1 MARQRCSLTALTVL
15 VFALSFH
22 SVTRSSAT
30 ENYDVLFYSA
40 GPYTPCGTSGNF
52 SAVGVQGALEPYKGE
67 AASPKGQAVSG
78 RVTVYDDCYFALSDL
93 SISASVDAPLSIWA
107 GPKDVDPYSHAAPVD
122 PYAAS
127 SFPAS
132 PAAAF
137 APASTAFNLT
147 ATSLMAVFLQA
158 GGLTWDEAQVLY
170 LCAGSASAGITRIY
184 AQFAVGGREHAGPHG
199 KTVRWVR
206 KAVGAAAKEQRLL
219 LPSPPARPPPPPP
232 KPPAPGSSGP
242 SVGLTNCVEAVPG
255 RLNIY
260 WTVHHGDADAGAAGP
275 PRDVSA
281 VTGSATAPASTSAG
295 SGAGAG
301 GAGKGPVV
309 EMGMEARVGEGSW
322 VAVGVSRNQTR
333 FAMLQSDVTVGGVLA
348 GSGGVFARDY
358 HVTAKQTCQQVA
370 GGFVGVC
377 EDALLGSSPTSLN
390 DVTLVSASRRADV
403 TFIRFTKPAATADDR
418 FDANLLRAPGLSA
431 LWWVVFAA
439 GPLAPASTAAAPTL
453 LFHDPALGYFSGG
466 TRIPFAPPAPIRTCS
481 PLWGTKP
488 EYHPPLP
495 PYAPPPPPGAA
506 APPPPGADAAGGVAG
521 MPGLRECS
529 TAVGGQVYAF
539 DACDALPGGFLL
551 MWSLA
556 GITLRAAFVAQAVP
570 DGGYAAVGLSPSG
583 AVANSSLLVVS
594 YAQAARGGSGG
605 KAAGAGEAAGGAEV
619 EVGQVVVRAGARGVG
634 VEAVAGGD
642 LTVVSSVGQARNGAL
657 TLLFSLLLLPNQTA
671 AAYLVWT
678 KGQRAHLSLPA
689 AAAANE
695 TGGVL
700 SLDGLD
706 ALMTSAISFERGEP
720 KDDSNDTIRLWKV
733 LPLIPHFGSLP
744 PRAIITV
751 AWAFLMPLGVMAA
764 RYLRQVYARWFPVHQ
779 ALHLAAASLATVAFT
794 MALTMP
800 HGAIQGRADKASRGA
815 CVVAHTAMG
824 ISLMV
829 IAALQVG
836 WGACVVAHTA
846 MGITLMVITALQVSW
861 RSLALCCCAAG
872 GHVAVTPLSPGCL
885 HLLPPLSFSPPPHRP
900 PSLPFS
906 FPSIPSPSSLTCTRP
921 PPPLCAQLSALV
933 WRPHEDSKWRPYWRR
948 VHAVGGAVALLL
960 GQAQLLVGLF
970 ISAAPLFYTVLL
982 AAWLIFAL
990 LLTTALELHFFPTFY
1005 RLAHFW
1011 DRLLGRDADVAS
1023 DVDSLCASSERLAG
1037 GAGRKGAAAEGTGG
1051 DGGKGAAGGWV
1062 AGVVAV
1068 LRRSRGAGMLPE
1080 RPRGRGRT
1088 AKGGKGEGRQRG
1100 RGGGAGGGAG
1110 GGGGASERAG
1120 RGGSVGAGH
1129 SGYMSMAGANAATDR
1144 RSKELLPPPPP
1155 APPPALPALPHSHAP
1170 APTPAGGAAGGAGGV
1185 GTEGAGEVGGRAK
1198 GVEARGKAFGQSQTV
1213 AEGGCREGA
1222 GAQDHGAA
1230 AAAAASTGAGAAAA
1244 AGTGGGGGSS
1254 SAASTQSR
1262 GVWAGGMAAW
1272 KAEEAA
1278 RERRGEGVREGVR
1291 EGVSE
1296 YIRTDKYNV
1305 RATVV
1310 RAPDLALR
1318 GRAGRQG
1325 EAGAAAG
1332 VGPGSTVGNVGG
1344 PTQ

>member
-1 MARQRCSLTALTVL
+1 MAAGWRRCSKRQPAACRGADSAGDAGGGRTLAGEDGVHLDCRRADGEAEEGDRQRGRKKKETWEGAVAGRQICCARKKQFRFVIIGTA
-15 VFALSFH
+15 
-22 SVTRSSAT
+22 
-30 ENYDVLFYSA
+30 
-40 GPYTPCGTSGNF
+40 
-52 SAVGVQGALEPYKGE
+52 
-67 AASPKGQAVSG
+67 
-78 RVTVYDDCYFALSDL
+78 
-93 SISASVDAPLSIWA
+93 VDAPLSIWA

-132 PAAAF
+132 AASAF
-137 APASTAFNLT
+137 APASTTFNLT

-206 KAVGAAAKEQRLL
+206 KTVGAAAREQRLL

-260 WTVHHGDADAGAAGP
+260 WTVHHGDSDAGAAGP
-275 PRDVSA
+275 PQDVSA
-281 VTGSATAPASTSAG
+281 VTGSSTAPGSSSAG
-295 SGAGAG
+295 SGAGG
-301 GAGKGPVV
+301 GGGGKGPVV

-348 GSGGVFARDY
+348 GGGGVFARDY

-403 TFIRFTKPAATADDR
+403 TFIRFTKPAATGDDR

-439 GPLAPASTAAAPTL
+439 GPLAPASNAAAPTL
-453 LFHDPALGYFSGG
+453 LFHDPVLGYFSGG

-594 YAQAARGGSGG
+594 YAHAERGAG
-605 KAAGAGEAAGGAEV
+605 KAAGAGAGGAEV

-634 VEAVAGGD
+634 VEAVGGGD

-678 KGQRAHLSLPA
+678 KGQRAQLSLPA
-689 AAAANE
+689 AIAAND

-706 ALMTSAISFERGEP
+706 ALMTSAISFERGKP
-720 KDDSNDTIRLWKV
+720 KDDSNDTIRLWK
-733 LPLIPHFGSLP
+733 IHG
-744 PRAIITV
+744 IISTV

-779 ALHLAAASLATVAFT
+779 ALHLAAASLGTVAFT

-800 HGAIQGRADKASRGA
+800 HGAIQGRADEASR
-815 CVVAHTAMG
+815 
-824 ISLMV
+824 
-829 IAALQVG
+829 
-836 WGACVVAHTA
+836 GACVVAHTA
-846 MGITLMVITALQVSW
+846 MGITLMVIAAL
-861 RSLALCCCAAG
+861 
-872 GHVAVTPLSPGCL
+872 
-885 HLLPPLSFSPPPHRP
+885 
-900 PSLPFS
+900 
-906 FPSIPSPSSLTCTRP
+906 
-921 PPPLCAQLSALV
+921 QLSALV

-948 VHAVGGAVALLL
+948 VHAVGGAVALVL
-960 GQAQLLVGLF
+960 GQAQVLVGLF

-1005 RLAHFW
+1005 RLAHCW

-1037 GAGRKGAAAEGTGG
+1037 GAARKGAAAEGAGG
-1051 DGGKGAAGGWV
+1051 EGGKGAAGGWM

-1100 RGGGAGGGAG
+1100 RRGVVQGRA
-1110 GGGGASERAG
+1110 GASERAG

-1144 RSKELLPPPPP
+1144 RSKELLPALPPPHPPPP
-1155 APPPALPALPHSHAP
+1155 LPPPVLSALPHSKAP
-1170 APTPAGGAAGGAGGV
+1170 APPTAGGAAAAAGGGI
-1185 GTEGAGEVGGRAK
+1185 GTEGAGADGGRAK
-1198 GVEARGKAFGQSQTV
+1198 GVEARAGTFGQSQTV
-1213 AEGGCREGA
+1213 AEGGCREA
-1222 GAQDHGAA
+1222 GGTLDRGAA
-1230 AAAAASTGAGAAAA
+1230 AAAAAAATAAAA
-1244 AGTGGGGGSS
+1244 AAAATAAAAAATSDTVGGGSS
-1254 SAASTQSR
+1254 SGASSQPR

-1310 RAPDLALR
+1310 RAPDLAVR
-1318 GRAGRQG
+1318 GRAARHGG
-1325 EAGAAAG
+1325 AGAAAGG
-1332 VGPGSTVGNVGG
+1332 VGPGSTVGKAGESA
-1344 PTQ
+1344 Q

>member
-1 MARQRCSLTALTVL
+1 MAQQRFSLTALTVL
-15 VFALSFH
+15 VFALSSH

-67 AASPKGQAVSG
+67 AASRKGQAISG

-93 SISASVDAPLSIWA
+93 SISAAVDAPLSIWA

-132 PAAAF
+132 AASAF

-184 AQFAVGGREHAGPHG
+184 AQFAVGERDHAGPHG

-206 KAVGAAAKEQRLL
+206 KTVGAAAREQRLL

-275 PRDVSA
+275 PQDVSA
-281 VTGSATAPASTSAG
+281 VTGSSTAPDGSTAG
-295 SGAGAG
+295 RGTG
-301 GAGKGPVV
+301 GGGGGKGPVV
-309 EMGMEARVGEGSW
+309 EIGMEARVGEGSW

-348 GSGGVFARDY
+348 DGGGVFARDY

-377 EDALLGSSPTSLN
+377 EVRVGVCEWRFISTGCHKAPSRVCHVGPSSPSPSRPPPHSLTLLLHLSLTTLLSPSPSPLHSSVSSRHHPPLPPPAQDALLGSSPTSLN

-594 YAQAARGGSGG
+594 YAQAARGGSAG
-605 KAAGAGEAAGGAEV
+605 KAAVAGGAAGGAEV

-634 VEAVAGGD
+634 VEAVVGGD

-678 KGQRAHLSLPA
+678 KGQRAQLSLPA

-733 LPLIPHFGSLP
+733 RAHSSALPRPPCSPFYISSPHPPLLPNRLPLLLP
-744 PRAIITV
+744 AGQAPC
-751 AWAFLMPLGVMAA
+751 LL
-764 RYLRQVYARWFPVHQ
+764 L
-779 ALHLAAASLATVAFT
+779 ALHAA
-794 MALTMP
+794 
-800 HGAIQGRADKASRGA
+800 
-815 CVVAHTAMG
+815 
-824 ISLMV
+824 
-829 IAALQVG
+829 
-836 WGACVVAHTA
+836 
-846 MGITLMVITALQVSW
+846 
-861 RSLALCCCAAG
+861 
-872 GHVAVTPLSPGCL
+872 
-885 HLLPPLSFSPPPHRP
+885 PPHLEPSRDPHVSSSQFP
-900 PSLPFS
+900 PSH
-906 FPSIPSPSSLTCTRP
+906 FPACIRS
-921 PPPLCAQLSALV
+921 
-933 WRPHEDSKWRPYWRR
+933 
-948 VHAVGGAVALLL
+948 
-960 GQAQLLVGLF
+960 
-970 ISAAPLFYTVLL
+970 
-982 AAWLIFAL
+982 
-990 LLTTALELHFFPTFY
+990 TA
-1005 RLAHFW
+1005 
-1011 DRLLGRDADVAS
+1011 
-1023 DVDSLCASSERLAG
+1023 
-1037 GAGRKGAAAEGTGG
+1037 
-1051 DGGKGAAGGWV
+1051 
-1062 AGVVAV
+1062 
-1068 LRRSRGAGMLPE
+1068 
-1080 RPRGRGRT
+1080 
-1088 AKGGKGEGRQRG
+1088 
-1100 RGGGAGGGAG
+1100 
-1110 GGGGASERAG
+1110 
-1120 RGGSVGAGH
+1120 
-1129 SGYMSMAGANAATDR
+1129 
-1144 RSKELLPPPPP
+1144 
-1155 APPPALPALPHSHAP
+1155 
-1170 APTPAGGAAGGAGGV
+1170 
-1185 GTEGAGEVGGRAK
+1185 
-1198 GVEARGKAFGQSQTV
+1198 
-1213 AEGGCREGA
+1213 
-1222 GAQDHGAA
+1222 
-1230 AAAAASTGAGAAAA
+1230 
-1244 AGTGGGGGSS
+1244 
-1254 SAASTQSR
+1254 
-1262 GVWAGGMAAW
+1262 
-1272 KAEEAA
+1272 
-1278 RERRGEGVREGVR
+1278 
-1291 EGVSE
+1291 
-1296 YIRTDKYNV
+1296 
-1305 RATVV
+1305 
-1310 RAPDLALR
+1310 
-1318 GRAGRQG
+1318 
-1325 EAGAAAG
+1325 
-1332 VGPGSTVGNVGG
+1332 
-1344 PTQ
+1344 

>member
-1 MARQRCSLTALTVL
+1 MLFRQSSLRQSRTPRNFFQVDAFNAFRHSFDARPRLEALMAPRRCSLTALAVL
-15 VFALSFH
+15 VFALSFR

-30 ENYDVLFYSA
+30 NKYDVRFYSA

-67 AASPKGQAVSG
+67 AASLKGQAISG

-93 SISASVDAPLSIWA
+93 RCPSPPHRYHRSSASRNHRDHRSSFNSHFRPSAPLNPVTPPPVASLTHAPLRSISAAVDAPISIWA

-132 PAAAF
+132 AAYSF
-137 APASTAFNLT
+137 APASNAFNLT
-147 ATSLMAVFLQA
+147 STSLMVVFLQA

-170 LCAGSASAGITRIY
+170 LCAGSASTGITRIY

-206 KAVGAAAKEQRLL
+206 KTVGAAAREQRLL
-219 LPSPPARPPPPPP
+219 LPSPPSRPPPPPP

-275 PRDVSA
+275 PQDVSI
-281 VTGSATAPASTSAG
+281 VTGSSAPGSSSAG
-295 SGAGAG
+295 SGAGG
-301 GAGKGPVV
+301 SGGKGPVV

-348 GSGGVFARDY
+348 GGGGGFARDY
-358 HVTAKQTCQQVA
+358 HITAKQTCQQVA

-377 EDALLGSSPTSLN
+377 EDSLLGSSPTSLN

-403 TFIRFTKPAATADDR
+403 TFIRFTKPAATGDDR

-439 GPLAPASTAAAPTL
+439 GPLAPASTTAAPTL

-594 YAQAARGGSGG
+594 YAQDAGAGRGSGG
-605 KAAGAGEAAGGAEV
+605 KAAGAGTGGAEV

-642 LTVVSSVGQARNGAL
+642 LTVVSSVGQARNSAL

-678 KGQRAHLSLPA
+678 KGQRAQLSLPA

-706 ALMTSAISFERGEP
+706 AMMTSAISFERGEP
-720 KDDSNDTIRLWKV
+720 KDDSNDTIRLWK
-733 LPLIPHFGSLP
+733 IHG
-744 PRAIITV
+744 IISTV

-800 HGAIQGRADKASRGA
+800 HGAIEGRADKASRG
-815 CVVAHTAMG
+815 T
-824 ISLMV
+824 
-829 IAALQVG
+829 
-836 WGACVVAHTA
+836 CVVAHTA
-846 MGITLMVITALQVSW
+846 MGITLMVIAALQVRW
-861 RSLALCCCAAG
+861 GGGLCLCC
-872 GHVAVTPLSPGCL
+872 AV
-885 HLLPPLSFSPPPHRP
+885 
-900 PSLPFS
+900 
-906 FPSIPSPSSLTCTRP
+906 
-921 PPPLCAQLSALV
+921 
-933 WRPHEDSKWRPYWRR
+933 
-948 VHAVGGAVALLL
+948 LL
-960 GQAQLLVGLF
+960 G
-970 ISAAPLFYTVLL
+970 T
-982 AAWLIFAL
+982 
-990 LLTTALELHFFPTFY
+990 
-1005 RLAHFW
+1005 
-1011 DRLLGRDADVAS
+1011 
-1023 DVDSLCASSERLAG
+1023 
-1037 GAGRKGAAAEGTGG
+1037 
-1051 DGGKGAAGGWV
+1051 
-1062 AGVVAV
+1062 
-1068 LRRSRGAGMLPE
+1068 
-1080 RPRGRGRT
+1080 
-1088 AKGGKGEGRQRG
+1088 
-1100 RGGGAGGGAG
+1100 
-1110 GGGGASERAG
+1110 
-1120 RGGSVGAGH
+1120 
-1129 SGYMSMAGANAATDR
+1129 
-1144 RSKELLPPPPP
+1144 
-1155 APPPALPALPHSHAP
+1155 
-1170 APTPAGGAAGGAGGV
+1170 
-1185 GTEGAGEVGGRAK
+1185 
-1198 GVEARGKAFGQSQTV
+1198 
-1213 AEGGCREGA
+1213 
-1222 GAQDHGAA
+1222 
-1230 AAAAASTGAGAAAA
+1230 
-1244 AGTGGGGGSS
+1244 
-1254 SAASTQSR
+1254 
-1262 GVWAGGMAAW
+1262 
-1272 KAEEAA
+1272 
-1278 RERRGEGVREGVR
+1278 
-1291 EGVSE
+1291 
-1296 YIRTDKYNV
+1296 
-1305 RATVV
+1305 
-1310 RAPDLALR
+1310 
-1318 GRAGRQG
+1318 
-1325 EAGAAAG
+1325 
-1332 VGPGSTVGNVGG
+1332 
-1344 PTQ
+1344 

>member
-1 MARQRCSLTALTVL
+1 MARQRCSLTVLAVL
-15 VFALSFH
+15 VFALSLH

-30 ENYDVLFYSA
+30 EKYDVLFYSA

-52 SAVGVQGALEPYKGE
+52 SAVGVQGALEPYKRD
-67 AASPKGQAVSG
+67 ATSLKGQAISG

-93 SISASVDAPLSIWA
+93 SISAAVDAPISIWA

-132 PAAAF
+132 AAYSF

-206 KAVGAAAKEQRLL
+206 KAVGAAAREQRLL

-275 PRDVSA
+275 PQDVSA
-281 VTGSATAPASTSAG
+281 VTGSSTSPGSSSAG
-295 SGAGAG
+295 NGAG
-301 GAGKGPVV
+301 GGGGGKGPVV

-348 GSGGVFARDY
+348 GGGGVFARDY
-358 HVTAKQTCQQVA
+358 HITAKQTCQQVA

-594 YAQAARGGSGG
+594 YAQDAGAGWGSGG
-605 KAAGAGEAAGGAEV
+605 KAAGAGTGGAEV

-634 VEAVAGGD
+634 VEAEAGGD

-678 KGQRAHLSLPA
+678 KGQRAQLSLPA

-706 ALMTSAISFERGEP
+706 SLMTSAISFERGEP
-720 KDDSNDTIRLWKV
+720 KDESNDTIRLWK
-733 LPLIPHFGSLP
+733 IHG
-744 PRAIITV
+744 IISTV

-779 ALHLAAASLATVAFT
+779 ALHLAATSLATVAFT

-800 HGAIQGRADKASRGA
+800 HGAIEGRADKASRGA

-824 ISLMV
+824 I
-829 IAALQVG
+829 
-836 WGACVVAHTA
+836 
-846 MGITLMVITALQVSW
+846 TLMVISAL
-861 RSLALCCCAAG
+861 
-872 GHVAVTPLSPGCL
+872 
-885 HLLPPLSFSPPPHRP
+885 
-900 PSLPFS
+900 
-906 FPSIPSPSSLTCTRP
+906 
-921 PPPLCAQLSALV
+921 QLSALV

-948 VHAVGGAVALLL
+948 VHAGGGAVALLL

-1005 RLAHFW
+1005 RLAHCW
-1011 DRLLGRDADVAS
+1011 DRLLGRNADVAS
-1023 DVDSLCASSERLAG
+1023 DVDSLCASSERMAG
-1037 GAGRKGAAAEGTGG
+1037 GAGRKGPAAEGEGG
-1051 DGGKGAAGGWV
+1051 NGEKGAAEGWV
-1062 AGVVAV
+1062 AAVVAV

-1088 AKGGKGEGRQRG
+1088 ANGGKGEGRQRG
-1100 RGGGAGGGAG
+1100 RGGVAQR
-1110 GGGGASERAG
+1110 GGGASERAG

-1129 SGYMSMAGANAATDR
+1129 SGYMSMAGANALTDR
-1144 RSKELLPPPPP
+1144 RSKELLPPHPHPPP
-1155 APPPALPALPHSHAP
+1155 PLPAPALPALPHSQAP
-1170 APTPAGGAAGGAGGV
+1170 APPTTGGAAAGG
-1185 GTEGAGEVGGRAK
+1185 GGGIGREGAGAVGGRAE
-1198 GVEARGKAFGQSQTV
+1198 GVEARAGAFGRSQTV
-1213 AEGGCREGA
+1213 AEGGGRESAGEHGNGA
-1222 GAQDHGAA
+1222 TVPAAGDGGAA
-1230 AAAAASTGAGAAAA
+1230 
-1244 AGTGGGGGSS
+1244 
-1254 SAASTQSR
+1254 
-1262 GVWAGGMAAW
+1262 
-1272 KAEEAA
+1272 
-1278 RERRGEGVREGVR
+1278 
-1291 EGVSE
+1291 
-1296 YIRTDKYNV
+1296 
-1305 RATVV
+1305 
-1310 RAPDLALR
+1310 
-1318 GRAGRQG
+1318 
-1325 EAGAAAG
+1325 
-1332 VGPGSTVGNVGG
+1332 
-1344 PTQ
+1344 